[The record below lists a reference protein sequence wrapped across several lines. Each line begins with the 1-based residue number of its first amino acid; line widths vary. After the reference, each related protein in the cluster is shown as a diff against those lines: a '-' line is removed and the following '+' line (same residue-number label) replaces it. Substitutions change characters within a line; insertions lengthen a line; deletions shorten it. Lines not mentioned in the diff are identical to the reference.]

1 MCVYCVCSGVN
12 GRTTDMNIMIESLRV
27 LFYFVRAVIK
37 TRGCTSEGVGDWG
50 GPRLALRP

>member
-37 TRGCTSEGVGDWG
+37 TRGCVSEGVGDWG